1 MKADATGFLKFISQ
15 SPQFTIPVYQR
26 AYSWTKKECGQLWD
40 DIMRSGSSDDIMRH
54 FIGSVVYI
62 EELAPVS
69 NRAPLEVIDGQ
80 QRLTSIS
87 LLLAALVLAVEED
100 EPFDGFSAEKLRN
113 YYLLNQ
119 NETGDRHYRLLLSQS
134 DRKTWIS
141 IINGQVLPDE
151 PSFLIVQNFKFF
163 QTRIASLKPDL
174 AVLCKG
180 LLKLGIVDIT
190 LNRNEDDP
198 QLIFESMNST
208 GCELSQA
215 DLIRNFI
222 LMKLPREFQEHLYNT
237 YWQPIEQI
245 FGQEQY
251 NRQFD
256 AFMRH
261 YLTMKTH
268 DTPKLDRIYETFKQ
282 YFLKYSGSNKTIED
296 LVSEIRDCSR
306 YYSAISMD
314 SEQDPDLKAAFAD
327 LQALKSHPAYPFLL
341 RLYSCYAK
349 DLLSKEDFIGIIR
362 LIESYIF
369 RRSVCGIPSNSMN
382 ETFSKFEKSVDS
394 GNYYES
400 IKTHF
405 MNLRLRQQFPRDH
418 EFVNHFKIR
427 NMFSITSRGYWLRR
441 LENFDRK
448 EQVPVHEYTIEH
460 IMPQNENLPEHWRR
474 MLGSDW
480 KEIHENWLHR
490 PGNLTLTGY
499 NSEYADKPFE
509 EKRDMKGGFRESP
522 LRVNEGICNVEA
534 WTSEAMEKRGNR
546 LATLAMKVW
555 PQPDVPQSALEVY
568 DTAPHA
574 GKNYTIENHPEL
586 HSGDIHD
593 LYTALREQILTLHP
607 EVTEVFLKN
616 YVTYKKQTNFA
627 NIKPMKGYLG
637 IMLNMPFTG
646 IHDPEGI
653 CEDVSGKGTWGNG
666 EVRFRFEH
674 LSDLN
679 YVMKLVTQSFER
691 QVGL

>member
-1 MKADATGFLKFISQ
+1 MKANATGFLKFISQ

-26 AYSWTKKECGQLWD
+26 AYSWTNKECAQLWD
-40 DIMRSGSSDDIMRH
+40 DIMRSGSSDDIKRH

-62 EELAPVS
+62 EEYTPVT

-100 EPFDGFSAEKLRN
+100 EPIDGFSAEKLRN

-119 NETGDRHYRLLLSQS
+119 HETGDRHYRLLLSRS

-141 IINGQVLPDE
+141 IINRQAFPDD
-151 PSFLIVQNFKFF
+151 PSFLIVENFKFF
-163 QTRIASLKPDL
+163 QNRITSLKTDL
-174 AVLCKG
+174 PVLCKG

-222 LMKLPREFQEHLYNT
+222 LMKLPREFQEHLYST
-237 YWQPIEQI
+237 YWQPVERIFEQK
-245 FGQEQY
+245 QY

-261 YLTMKTH
+261 YLTLKTH
-268 DTPKLDRIYETFKQ
+268 DIPRRDRIYETFKR
-282 YFLKYSGSNKTIED
+282 YFPKFSSSNETVET

-314 SEQDPDLKAAFAD
+314 SEQDPDLKSAFAD
-327 LQALKSHPAYPFLL
+327 LQVLKSQPAYPFLL
-341 RLYSCYAK
+341 GLYHDYAK
-349 DLLSKEDFIGIIR
+349 GLLLKKDFIEIIR
-362 LIESYIF
+362 LVESYIF

-382 ETFSKFEKSVDS
+382 ETFSKFGKSVVS
-394 GNYYES
+394 GNHLES

-405 MNLRLRQQFPRDH
+405 MNLKLRQQFPRDH
-418 EFVNHFKIR
+418 EFISHFKIR
-427 NMFSITSRGYWLRR
+427 NMFSISSRGYWLRR

-460 IMPQNENLPEHWRR
+460 IMPQNEDMPEYWRR
-474 MLGSDW
+474 MLGSNW

-522 LRVNEGICNVEA
+522 LKVNEGICNLEA
-534 WTSEAMEKRGNR
+534 WTSDAMEDRGNR
-546 LATLAMKVW
+546 LASLAVKVW
-555 PQPDVPQSALEVY
+555 PQPNVLQSALEVY
-568 DTAPHA
+568 DTFTQTK
-574 GKNYTIENHPEL
+574 KNYTIEDHPEL
-586 HSGDIHD
+586 HTGHVHD
-593 LYTALREQILTLHP
+593 LFTALREQILVLHP
-607 EVTEVFLKN
+607 KVTETFLKN
-616 YVTYKKQTNFA
+616 YVTYKKQTNFVDI
-627 NIKPMKGYLG
+627 NSMKGYLS
-637 IMLNMPFTG
+637 IMLNMPFAD
-646 IHDPEGI
+646 IHDPKGI
-653 CEDVSGKGTWGNG
+653 CENVSGKGTWGNG
-666 EVRFRFEH
+666 EIKFRFEQF
-674 LSDLN
+674 SDLY
-679 YVMKLVTQSFER
+679 YVIQLVKQSFER
-691 QVGL
+691 QAGM